1 MKWLTNKRG
10 LIWFI
15 SKCLMASSTIRLPV
29 QQLSRILSFQI
40 LLLSLGYCYLIQ
52 PGSLF
57 FISLQRYA
65 GLGFLFIF
73 PKVPLNLH
81 FLEFIS
87 EEVLVLREWN
97 FYLIPRLGVFIGS
110 MQTFILQSVCFFL
123 IVFNY
128 CLLQRMMRIG
138 WVKLLLFQYPKVRT
152 RAAK

>member
-1 MKWLTNKRG
+1 MFNDIFNNKIVG
-10 LIWFI
+10 
-15 SKCLMASSTIRLPV
+15 STIESNIVFPDIIV
-29 QQLSRILSFQI
+29 ESR
-40 LLLSLGYCYLIQ
+40 LLLLNPARQS
-52 PGSLF
+52 F

-123 IVFNY
+123 IVLNY